1 MKKQRP
7 HLVILLAVC
16 LCAALCLLA
25 LRGRGT
31 AAPGFVDEDAIL
43 SALEQAGLPGVIAE
57 EEGYLSADGRA
68 RTVVV
73 RSTEETYGDSGNPVL
88 LAAVTSAEAEGGRA
102 LLCVFDRPAGTEEI
116 TWEDWRRQFA
126 VAALLFGLEPEDAL
140 YQAFCGDRPPDG
152 ETPRSWSAQLPGAYC
167 TVSWLPR
174 NSRAYDESG
183 FEIPLY
189 AASLRINL
197 YESYALY
204 QALKTP

>member
-73 RSTEETYGDSGNPVL
+73 RSTEKTYGDSGNPVL
-88 LAAVTSAEAEGGRA
+88 LAAVTSAKVEGGRA

-152 ETPRSWSAQLPGAYC
+152 ETPRSWSAQLPGAYW

>member
-7 HLVILLAVC
+7 YLVILLAVC

-88 LAAVTSAEAEGGRA
+88 LAAVTSAKVEGGRA
-102 LLCVFDRPAGTEEI
+102 LLCVFDRPAETEEI

-126 VAALLFGLEPEDAL
+126 FAALLFGLEPEDAL
-140 YQAFCGDRPPDG
+140 YQA
-152 ETPRSWSAQLPGAYC
+152 
-167 TVSWLPR
+167 
-174 NSRAYDESG
+174 
-183 FEIPLY
+183 
-189 AASLRINL
+189 
-197 YESYALY
+197 
-204 QALKTP
+204 LKTP

>member
-16 LCAALCLLA
+16 LCAALCLFA

-73 RSTEETYGDSGNPVL
+73 RRPGKTGGDSLPLPRCFSDWNRRTRCIRL
-88 LAAVTSAEAEGGRA
+88 S
-102 LLCVFDRPAGTEEI
+102 AGTGLRTARPRGPGAPSCQAPTVRCPGCPATAGPMTSRGLKSPSTPPRCGSI
-116 TWEDWRRQFA
+116 CTRATRCIRRSRLRKEA
-126 VAALLFGLEPEDAL
+126 DMVPGRRSASASESTLAGMRPRDAL
-140 YQAFCGDRPPDG
+140 
-152 ETPRSWSAQLPGAYC
+152 S
-167 TVSWLPR
+167 
-174 NSRAYDESG
+174 
-183 FEIPLY
+183 
-189 AASLRINL
+189 
-197 YESYALY
+197 
-204 QALKTP
+204 